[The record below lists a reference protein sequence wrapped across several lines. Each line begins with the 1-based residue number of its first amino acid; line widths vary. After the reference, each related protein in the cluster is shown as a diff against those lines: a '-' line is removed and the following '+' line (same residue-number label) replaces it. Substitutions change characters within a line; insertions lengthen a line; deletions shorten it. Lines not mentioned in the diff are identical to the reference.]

1 LKNILFLLFAL
12 LISFSSYSQKPVPQ
26 QDLANDY
33 YLNFWQ
39 QNVDSFYYSVNGK
52 EYNQIKS
59 SFSIPG
65 YSNEYYDTLISKL
78 KSDLPLRYDTRVGD
92 ILAFYIDNGEKTA
105 LSLAYL
111 KYLEGDFEKSLSKK
125 GLPSTLKYLPLA
137 LTAMNNMAQGKTGA
151 AGLWQL
157 NYSIARREGLD
168 IDSYVD
174 ERKNID
180 MATAAAVV
188 ELSRL
193 YELYNDWELAIGA
206 YGCGPS
212 NINKSIRRLSN
223 EKDYYKLY
231 PKLPEFGRDIVPA
244 LTAAA
249 ILANY
254 HDDFGVNIADNNFSM
269 EVDTLE
275 VSQRLHFVQ
284 LNEILNISIDTLR
297 FLNAQYKNDIVPA
310 INRVY
315 KIIIP
320 KGNLEKFNLLE
331 DSIYHYKDSLLFELK
346 KPVILPPPSKGR
358 HYAKYEPEVV
368 PDGSK
373 LFYYHIKSG
382 DNLGFV
388 ASWYDVKVS
397 QIEDWNNIYDPRR
410 IQIGKK
416 LKVYVP
422 EDKADYYKNIDKLSF
437 EEKQKR
443 IGKTVSRSSNSTTKP
458 KKEEPLG
465 KDWFYHKVRSGES
478 PYTIAKKYNGVS
490 ADDIMRWN
498 NIKNARNIKVGQ
510 KLKIKRL

>member
-1 LKNILFLLFAL
+1 
-12 LISFSSYSQKPVPQ
+12 
-26 QDLANDY
+26 
-33 YLNFWQ
+33 
-39 QNVDSFYYSVNGK
+39 
-52 EYNQIKS
+52 
-59 SFSIPG
+59 
-65 YSNEYYDTLISKL
+65 
-78 KSDLPLRYDTRVGD
+78 
-92 ILAFYIDNGEKTA
+92 
-105 LSLAYL
+105 
-111 KYLEGDFEKSLSKK
+111 
-125 GLPSTLKYLPLA
+125 
-137 LTAMNNMAQGKTGA
+137 
-151 AGLWQL
+151 
-157 NYSIARREGLD
+157 
-168 IDSYVD
+168 
-174 ERKNID
+174 
-180 MATAAAVV
+180 
-188 ELSRL
+188 
-193 YELYNDWELAIGA
+193 
-206 YGCGPS
+206 
-212 NINKSIRRLSN
+212 
-223 EKDYYKLY
+223 
-231 PKLPEFGRDIVPA
+231 
-244 LTAAA
+244 
-249 ILANY
+249 
-254 HDDFGVNIADNNFSM
+254 
-269 EVDTLE
+269 
-275 VSQRLHFVQ
+275 
-284 LNEILNISIDTLR
+284 LNISIDTLR
-297 FLNAQYKNDIVPA
+297 FLNAQYKNDIIPA

-315 KIIIP
+315 KIILP

-422 EDKADYYKNIDKLSF
+422 EDKAEYYKKVDKMSF
-437 EEKQKR
+437 AEKQKR
-443 IGKTVSRSSNSTTKP
+443 IGKTVSQNSKSKP

-510 KLKIKRL
+510 KLKIKKL

>member
-1 LKNILFLLFAL
+1 MKNILL
-12 LISFSSYSQKPVPQ
+12 LISVLAFGVSCFAQKPVPQ
-26 QDLANDY
+26 KEINTDY
-33 YLNFWQ
+33 YLNFWKH
-39 QNVDSFYYSVNGK
+39 NVDSFYYSINNKK
-52 EYNQIKS
+52 ENTLKPNS
-59 SFSIPG
+59 SIPG
-65 YSNEYYDTLISKL
+65 YSNKDYETLINQL
-78 KSDLPLRYDTRVGD
+78 NGDLPMRYNARVGD
-92 ILAFYIDNGEKTA
+92 ILTFYIDNSEKTA
-105 LSLAYL
+105 FALAYL
-111 KYLEGDFEKSLSKK
+111 RHLEKNFINNLETKS
-125 GLPSTLKYLPLA
+125 LPSTLKYLPLA
-137 LTAMNNMAQGKTGA
+137 LTAMNNMAQGETGA

-174 ERKNID
+174 ERKNLD
-180 MATAAAVV
+180 KATVAATV

-193 YELYNDWELAIGA
+193 YELYQNWELALGA

-223 EKDYYKLY
+223 ERDYYKLY

-244 LTAAA
+244 LTATV

-254 HDDFGVNIADNNFSM
+254 YDEFDLIIPDYDFNV

-275 VSQRLHFVQ
+275 VSQRLHFTQ
-284 LNEILNISIDTLR
+284 LHDILNISMDSLR
-297 FLNAQYKNDIVPA
+297 LLNTEYKHDIVPA
-310 INRVY
+310 INKVY
-315 KIIIP
+315 NIIIP
-320 KGNLEKFNLLE
+320 KGKLAKFNLLE
-331 DSIYHYKDSLLFELK
+331 DSIYHYKDSLLFKLK

-373 LFYYHIKSG
+373 LFHYHIKSG

-388 ASWYDVKVS
+388 ASWYDVKIS

-422 EDKADYYKNIDKLSF
+422 EDKANYYKNVDKMSF

-443 IGKTVSRSSNSTTKP
+443 IGKTVSKNSSSNTKP

-478 PYTIAKKYNGVS
+478 PYTIAKKYKGVS

-498 NIKNARNIKVGQ
+498 KIKNARNIKVGQ